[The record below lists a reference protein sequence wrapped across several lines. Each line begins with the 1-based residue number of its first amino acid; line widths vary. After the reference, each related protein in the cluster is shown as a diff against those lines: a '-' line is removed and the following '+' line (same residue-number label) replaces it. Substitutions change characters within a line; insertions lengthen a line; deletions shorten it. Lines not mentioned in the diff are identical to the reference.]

1 MGGGGCGFFCR
12 IDSYFTNKMNCSLS
26 LRKLY
31 HQPRG
36 GTVKLKVCGP
46 AREKPFLGLC
56 NESGG
61 FCLIHFNAIITISL
75 RI

>member
-1 MGGGGCGFFCR
+1 
-12 IDSYFTNKMNCSLS
+12 MNCSLS

-36 GTVKLKVCGP
+36 GTVKLKVCGL

-56 NESGG
+56 NESEG
-61 FCLIHFNAIITISL
+61 FCLIHFNVIITISL